1 VTSIRRI
8 ALALAPRMLAAGPVV
23 APAAVAQ
30 QSAEGLSEQ
39 VANPVLGI
47 HFVIVGNL

>member
-1 VTSIRRI
+1 LIRCI
-8 ALALAPRMLAAGPVV
+8 ARALAPLILVAGAVV
-23 APAAVAQ
+23 TPAAVAQ
-30 QSAEGLSEQ
+30 QSAEDLSEQ